1 VSQVDHTAAER
12 RAQELRKT
20 HPDRLTHT
28 WMARG
33 SSDGEW
39 EVVKVRLPGVG
50 PRGDTARATVEAVP
64 EPPLPDDPRPP
75 GFRDVPPFGAA

>member
-1 VSQVDHTAAER
+1 VDHQAAESQAAKLR
-12 RAQELRKT
+12 QE

-39 EVVKVRLPGVG
+39 EVVKVRIPGG
-50 PRGDTARATVEAVP
+50 PRIDPLKATVEAKP
-64 EPPLPDDPRPP
+64 KPPQAEDPRSSTH
-75 GFRDVPPFGAA
+75 RNIPPFGAA